1 MDLKQYV
8 SEALLA
14 VTTAIQEAQA
24 NPKAGHL
31 VGRLPSSLHPGE
43 AFKFDDQGNI
53 VSTMSFDVATT
64 VEMSAAGKAAINVVG
79 IQVGGGGGASSSHV
93 SRVQFSVPF
102 GITGNAEQLAEIRSR
117 HAQEARMLHD
127 SNYEDSYL

>member
-14 VTTAIQEAQA
+14 VTQAIREAQS
-24 NPKAGHL
+24 NPEVGHL
-31 VGRLPSSLHPGE
+31 VGRQPSSLHPGE

-53 VSTMSFDVATT
+53 VSTIAFDVATT

-102 GITGNAEQLAEIRSR
+102 GITGNPEQLAELRAR
-117 HAQEARMLHD
+117 HAQQTQMIHGNDGHD
-127 SNYEDSYL
+127 PYF